1 MKSMTGFGKASSH
14 SNDYHLD
21 VTVRAVN
28 GRFFEVKFHGPTIYK
43 GLETEIRKK
52 VSQQMQ
58 RGTIDIYFNRK
69 VLKGSET
76 VLFNKK
82 LAKKWLNGF
91 SAMAKDLGLKPPQDA
106 QVLLSIPDLVSV
118 DEAGNIGSS
127 EKNILNATLDKALIA
142 CDKVRSVEGKG
153 LKKDIQG
160 HLKNLGQ
167 QVSKIKKLR
176 EQTKK
181 DLQKR
186 YQKKLE
192 GYELPGEIDEQRV
205 AQEIVIQVDKSDISE
220 EIQRLEA
227 HIKAIGKLVQTT
239 GAIGKKMDFYAQ
251 ELLREVNTIGSK
263 STSSELTQ
271 EVVEAKGLIEKYRE
285 QVQNVE

>member
-91 SAMAKDLGLKPPQDA
+91 NAMAKELGLQPAQDA

-118 DEAGNIGSS
+118 DEAGNVGAS
-127 EKNILNATLDKALIA
+127 EKSILNATLEKALMS

-160 HLKNLGQ
+160 HLKKLGQ

-176 EQTKK
+176 DQTKK

-192 GYELPGEIDEQRV
+192 GYEMPGDIDEQRV